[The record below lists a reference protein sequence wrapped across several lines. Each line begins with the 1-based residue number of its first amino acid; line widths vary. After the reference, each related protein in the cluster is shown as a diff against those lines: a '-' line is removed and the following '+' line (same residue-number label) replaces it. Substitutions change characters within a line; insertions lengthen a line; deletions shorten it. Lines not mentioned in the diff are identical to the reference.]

1 MFREKRKALSP
12 TSFPPPTWRGELTY
26 IGLGGTEKSVE
37 DSEGKV
43 IRGVEDVRAVP
54 QELGPRFTLKL
65 RRIVKGIGRAGS
77 EGDDAVQWQWK
88 SKMDVKRTRF
98 NL

>member
-1 MFREKRKALSP
+1 MFREKRMAPRSHLSCP
-12 TSFPPPTWRGELTY
+12 RLGGELTY

>member
-1 MFREKRKALSP
+1 MK
-12 TSFPPPTWRGELTY
+12 
-26 IGLGGTEKSVE
+26 
-37 DSEGKV
+37 
-43 IRGVEDVRAVP
+43 GVEDVRAVP